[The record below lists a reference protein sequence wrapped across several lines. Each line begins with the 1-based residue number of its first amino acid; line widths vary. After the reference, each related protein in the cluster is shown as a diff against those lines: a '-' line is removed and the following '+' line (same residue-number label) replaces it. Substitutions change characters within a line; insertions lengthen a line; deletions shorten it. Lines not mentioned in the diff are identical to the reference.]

1 MLYPALE
8 SEIHHLRWPFH
19 ESQLSFVKEPVSLI
33 LSTVADADVSTCDCT
48 LLKLR
53 VISSVVFWF
62 FFNFIFSVIAE

>member
-8 SEIHHLRWPFH
+8 SEIHCLQWPFH

-33 LSTVADADVSTCDCT
+33 LSAVADADVSTCDCM

-53 VISSVVFWF
+53 VTSSVVFWV
-62 FFNFIFSVIAE
+62 FFNITFSLIAK